1 MRTTIGDQGTRQA
14 RRQEAQSECA
24 LYVAAG
30 GAAAI
35 AAMFDLAMNGEAS
48 ASYKLGNRL
57 FPFLLNYQAIT
68 AALLVAI
75 VGAFYCWVDPPKTR
89 KDAFGRGLSVLTLT
103 AIAVPNNIAPPGVKE
118 LGAGQ
123 LLPRDLLAVS
133 MASLRQPTEPMGRAV
148 VTLVV
153 DSQDLQSFEAL
164 IRVLD
169 GSTGS
174 AIGSQPIRGNRFEV
188 TQLPG
193 PYFVEVEAQG
203 YQRIRLPL
211 DIQAEPRAYQV
222 PLTPSS
228 VPLQVQR
235 LYPPKVVAPV
245 SAGWGD
251 SGPFAGT
258 LQ

>member
-1 MRTTIGDQGTRQA
+1 MH
-14 RRQEAQSECA
+14 
-24 LYVAAG
+24 
-30 GAAAI
+30 
-35 AAMFDLAMNGEAS
+35 
-48 ASYKLGNRL
+48 
-57 FPFLLNYQAIT
+57 YQAIT

-103 AIAVPNNIAPPGVKE
+103 AIVVPNNISPPGVKE
-118 LGAGQ
+118 LASGQ
-123 LLPRDLLAVS
+123 LLSRGLLAAS
-133 MASLRQPTEPMGRAV
+133 MPALRQPTEQIGRAA

-153 DSQDLQSFEAL
+153 DSQDLQGFEAL

-169 GSTGS
+169 GGSGS
-174 AIGSQPIRGNRFEV
+174 AIGSQAIRGNRFEV
-188 TQLPG
+188 AQLPG

-203 YQRIRLPL
+203 YQRIRMPL

-245 SAGWGD
+245 SAGLGD